1 MIPRMFM
8 PGWMQSIS
16 VISPVRWNIEAL
28 EGAIWR
34 DYSMAEMAI
43 PLVILW
49 MVGAI
54 GFFVGTMALRR
65 KVG

>member
-1 MIPRMFM
+1 M
-8 PGWMQSIS
+8 
-16 VISPVRWNIEAL
+16 

-43 PLVILW
+43 PLVVLW